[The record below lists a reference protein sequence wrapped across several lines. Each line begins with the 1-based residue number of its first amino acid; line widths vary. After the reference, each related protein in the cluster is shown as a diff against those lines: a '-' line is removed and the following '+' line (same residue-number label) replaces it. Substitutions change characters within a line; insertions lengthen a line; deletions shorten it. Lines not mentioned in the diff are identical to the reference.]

1 MAEAWGAKSRPRF
14 ICLRPLSGKQ
24 LMRRLHR
31 LGIRARP
38 VRSTALLDLA
48 AGLPAVV
55 LSKLLGIHIRSATRW
70 TQHSGAS

>member
-1 MAEAWGAKSRPRF
+1 
-14 ICLRPLSGKQ
+14 
-24 LMRRLHR
+24 MRRLHR